1 MASRGVCFFT
11 PILGKRE
18 IALGPNTEVRECKN
32 AKYKVGNR
40 EIANIYPVTQYRS
53 SQSESRIITTQS
65 SKAGKH
71 RNYLFSRNSLF
82 VWKKHSYLRKM
93 TTSFSLFWSKRTC
106 RNHAKSLNLCSSP
119 WKHSNVFKLYQRS
132 AQGWRGPGQMARKN
146 VVLMGYN
153 LFKETMPEI
162 SWKW

>member
-18 IALGPNTEVRECKN
+18 IALGPDTEVRECKN

-40 EIANIYPVTQYRS
+40 EIANIYPLSQYRS

-65 SKAGKH
+65 SKAFVSSENDNFIFFILKQE
-71 RNYLFSRNSLF
+71 NMQKPCKVFKPLFQSMKAL
-82 VWKKHSYLRKM
+82 K
-93 TTSFSLFWSKRTC
+93 C
-106 RNHAKSLNLCSSP
+106 
-119 WKHSNVFKLYQRS
+119 FKLYQRS

-162 SWKW
+162 S